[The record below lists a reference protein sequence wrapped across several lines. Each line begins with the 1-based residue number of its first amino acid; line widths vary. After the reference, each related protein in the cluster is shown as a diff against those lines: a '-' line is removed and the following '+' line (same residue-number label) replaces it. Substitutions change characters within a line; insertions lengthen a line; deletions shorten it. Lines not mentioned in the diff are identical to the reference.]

1 MLGAALRSLF
11 TMGRGMVRGLSES
24 AAGMDPIRLFRHW
37 FDEAGKSSVF
47 LPESIAVATSS
58 RDGRPSVRMMLLKGI
73 DERGFVFYTNNESRK
88 VREMTENPHA
98 AFAIHWAILQRQIRV
113 EGSLEKLSEQ
123 DSAAYFRTRTRGS
136 QIGAWASRQSSVLA
150 DREELVRRV
159 REVEERFRGNEIP
172 LPPFWGGYRLVP
184 ERIEF
189 WQGRANRLHDRL
201 EYTWEDGE
209 WSRLRLSP

>member
-11 TMGRGMVRGLSES
+11 TMGRGVVGGLSES
-24 AAGMDPIRLFRHW
+24 AAGMDPIRLFRVW
-37 FDEAGKSSVF
+37 FDDAQRSSLF
-47 LPESIAVATSS
+47 LPESIAVASSS
-58 RDGRPSVRMMLLKGI
+58 RDGRPSVRMMLLKGF
-73 DERGFVFYTNNESRK
+73 DERGFLFYTNYGSRK
-88 VREMTENPHA
+88 AREMAENPHA
-98 AFAIHWAILQRQIRV
+98 AFSIHWAILQRQIRV

-123 DSAAYFRTRTRGS
+123 ESAAYFRTRERGS
-136 QIGAWASRQSSVLA
+136 QIGAWASKQSSVLA
-150 DREELVRRV
+150 DRDELVRRV
-159 REVEERFRGNEIP
+159 REVEERFKGKEIP

>member
-1 MLGAALRSLF
+1 MIGAALRSLF
-11 TMGRGMVRGLSES
+11 TMGRGTVRGLSES
-24 AAGMDPIRLFRHW
+24 AAGMDPIPLFRAW
-37 FDEAGKSSVF
+37 RDEAAKSSVF

-73 DERGFVFYTNNESRK
+73 DERGFVFYTNYESRK
-88 VREMTENPHA
+88 TREMTENPHA
-98 AFAIHWAILQRQIRV
+98 AFVMHWAILQRQIRV
-113 EGSLEKLSEQ
+113 EGSLEKLSEEE
-123 DSAAYFRTRTRGS
+123 SAAYFRTRARGS
-136 QIGAWASRQSSVLA
+136 QIGAWASKQSSVLA
-150 DREELVRRV
+150 DRQELERRV
-159 REVEERFRGNEIP
+159 REVEQRFQGEEIP
-172 LPPFWGGYRLVP
+172 LPPFWGGFRLVP